1 MSIQTENYNTEELV
15 AGNIVSAVK
24 SASATTYYRGQL
36 LGRTD
41 ATGVYGPF
49 NAAGSAGLEKI
60 RAVCLTDTT
69 LSTAGKL
76 AVYITGSEVN
86 GSGLKATNGTALTVT
101 SAIIELAQ
109 DAGIV
114 IK

>member
-1 MSIQTENYNTEELV
+1 MSIQTENYVTEELV

-24 SASATTYYRGQL
+24 TASAATYYRGQL

-41 ATGVYGPF
+41 ATGIYGPY
-49 NAAGSAGLEKI
+49 NSGGSGGLEKI
-60 RAVCLTDTT
+60 RAVCIKDTVLGAQGALMT
-69 LSTAGKL
+69 
-76 AVYITGSEVN
+76 YITGSEVQASALKASN
-86 GSGLKATNGTALTVT
+86 GSALTVT
-101 SAIIELAQ
+101 TAIIELAQ